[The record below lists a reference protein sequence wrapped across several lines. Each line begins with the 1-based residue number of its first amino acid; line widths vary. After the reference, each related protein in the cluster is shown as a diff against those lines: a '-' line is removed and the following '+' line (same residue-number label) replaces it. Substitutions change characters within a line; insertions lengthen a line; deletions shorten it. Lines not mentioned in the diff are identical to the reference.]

1 MERMSTL
8 EKSFDNLPE
17 LKRPLRKI
25 NVKDPW
31 RPQQQN
37 TKEKQ
42 PIPARRPSWKKKI
55 PSTKKPVASRVWV
68 EEVSKAQTPFT
79 VRPTKTPTPFNY
91 NSNSPYG
98 AMVEKQSYSYVN
110 HDANNQDPI
119 RVNHDVKLKSPFE
132 SSVKGFHGNQGYTR
146 PKPKKVFKNNLVT
159 PPSTFPDYEIYDGD
173 EGDDQNNYH
182 ILQDGYKGIGSLSHP
197 GLHDDRPP
205 FVKFNQNSNSQH
217 NVAEASFG
225 GLKFNLPTSGK
236 LPDRPMREEPE
247 PVDTSSMLR
256 DLPNFDQINSAS
268 SGNKK
273 DSHNYAKSYLRN
285 PFGADFIRLEVDADR
300 FKHNKTRRIG
310 GITTGGIHHVPLKIN
325 GYAETSAFPVSSDTK
340 SKASER
346 PLIRHRPRP
355 MRHRPKK
362 HISSSSSSSSSSSQE
377 VKRPP
382 PPRPHLKH
390 AMHEAMEKFPN
401 AVKKLP
407 NIMQSLVSNHA
418 SWIDKVWSSAIN
430 SGAGDS
436 SSTGKSFDNMQDMA
450 VASSEIKEVIHKTS
464 SKTSSS
470 SASEGQEQEQTK
482 TT

>member
-1 MERMSTL
+1 MNLNPDFLMERMSTL

-25 NVKDPW
+25 NVNNPW
-31 RPQQQN
+31 RQQQN
-37 TKEKQ
+37 IKEKQ
-42 PIPARRPSWKKKI
+42 PNPTRRPSWPQKKI
-55 PSTKKPVASRVWV
+55 PSTKKPVDSRVWV

-110 HDANNQDPI
+110 HDV
-119 RVNHDVKLKSPFE
+119 VNHDVKLKSPFE
-132 SSVKGFHGNQGYTR
+132 STVKGFHGNQGFVKVNHHK
-146 PKPKKVFKNNLVT
+146 KPKAKNNLVT
-159 PPSTFPDYEIYDGD
+159 PPSTFPDYEIYDD
-173 EGDDQNNYH
+173 EDDEENYH

-205 FVKFNQNSNSQH
+205 FKFNQNQH
-217 NVAEASFG
+217 DADVLKASFG
-225 GLKFNLPTSGK
+225 GLKFHLPTSGK
-236 LPDRPMREEPE
+236 LPDRPIREEQ
-247 PVDTSSMLR
+247 DTSSMLR
-256 DLPNFDQINSAS
+256 DLPNLDQLNYEDLHA

-325 GYAETSAFPVSSDTK
+325 GYAETSEFPVSSDT
-340 SKASER
+340 ER

-362 HISSSSSSSSSSSQE
+362 HISASSSTDPAE
-377 VKRPP
+377 VVKR
-382 PPRPHLKH
+382 RPHLK

-430 SGAGDS
+430 SGGD
-436 SSTGKSFDNMQDMA
+436 SSTGKSFDNVDLA
-450 VASSEIKEVIHKTS
+450 VAASSL
-464 SKTSSS
+464 SSS
-470 SASEGQEQEQTK
+470 SSSSSEQQT
-482 TT
+482 TTT